1 MTKLE
6 RSIWVVIVAAALFGC
21 GSNNNSN
28 STIEEGGA
36 SGSIVVHVSDG
47 NPVSQPLY
55 IWSDGSLS
63 NFASDLKVARKSATN
78 VPVWEIQSTNPS
90 QDLIQAPWQHGTGSS
105 SGTVLVNDEPNL
117 EADVWYVLTVTKV
130 SPSSSGT
137 REFRI
142 KP

>member
-55 IWSDGSLS
+55 TWSDGSLS
-63 NFASDLKVARKSATN
+63 NFAVDLKVARQSAPN
-78 VPVWEIQSTNPS
+78 VAVWEIQSTNPS
-90 QDLIQAPWQHGTGSS
+90 QDLIQAPWQQGTSS
-105 SGTVLVNDEPNL
+105 SSVIVKVSTETNL

-130 SPSSSGT
+130 NPSSSGT
-137 REFRI
+137 RQFRI